1 MFFSNQ
7 LLFSEQTLNQIH
19 LYAGRWLDFVMVAF
33 TQLGNEMFYIL
44 VIPFLF
50 WCVNKRVATIVGI
63 AFLLSAAIN
72 DIAKFLFINP
82 RPDAANLAPPIAE
95 LNRMYCPVNSPGFP
109 SGHAQSAIVFWGT
122 LAYVLKH
129 RVFTLFSLFLIIAI
143 SYSRLYLGVH
153 FLGDV
158 AGGII
163 LGTVIFLCV
172 IALIPHYDKLWNTGI
187 IPAVALFVIVPF
199 IIAIALTGNEIA
211 KSFGVLSGF
220 AIGFILNKDKSE
232 EMTFTILPALCKFI
246 IGIIILLV
254 IKEGLKIVFPS
265 SSVFDFIRYWFM
277 GLWVSYGA
285 PALFMQIP
293 YLSKKSNSS
302 G

>member
-1 MFFSNQ
+1 MFFGNE
-7 LLFSEQTLNQIH
+7 LLFGEQTINSIH
-19 LYAGRWLDFVMVAF
+19 LHAGRWLDFVMVAF

-50 WCVNKRVATIVGI
+50 WCVNKRIATVVGI
-63 AFLLSAAIN
+63 AFLFSAAIN
-72 DIAKFLFINP
+72 DIAKFLFIRP
-82 RPDAANLAPPIAE
+82 RPNPENLAAGIAE
-95 LNRMYCPVNSPGFP
+95 LNRIYAPVHSPGFP
-109 SGHAQSAIVFWGT
+109 SGHAQSAVVFWGT

-129 RVFTLFSLFLIIAI
+129 RWFTIFSLFLIIAI

-172 IALIPHYDKLWNTGI
+172 IAAIPHYDKLWETGI
-187 IPAVALFVIVPF
+187 ISAIVFFVIVPF
-199 IIAIALTGNEIA
+199 IISIALTGNEIA
-211 KSFGVLSGF
+211 KSLGVLSGF

-232 EMTFTILPALCKFI
+232 EIAFSLFPALAKFFVGITILLIF
-246 IGIIILLV
+246 
-254 IKEGLKIVFPS
+254 KEGLKLLFPAS
-265 SSVFDFIRYWFM
+265 HVFDFIRYWIM

-285 PALFMQIP
+285 PAIFMRIP
-293 YLSKKSNSS
+293 YLSKQ
-302 G
+302 

>member
-1 MFFSNQ
+1 MFFTNQ

-63 AFLLSAAIN
+63 AFLLSSAIN
-72 DIAKFLFINP
+72 DIAKFLFVNP
-82 RPDAANLAPPIAE
+82 RPNAANLAPQIAE
-95 LNRMYCPVNSPGFP
+95 LNRMYCPVKSPGFP
-109 SGHAQSAIVFWGT
+109 SGHAQSAVVFWGT

-129 RVFTLFSLFLIIAI
+129 RIFTIFSLFLIVAI

-163 LGTVIFLCV
+163 LGTVIFLSV
-172 IALIPHYDKLWNTGI
+172 IALIPQYDRLWNTRI
-187 IPAVALFVIVPF
+187 IPAIIFFVIIPF
-199 IIAIALTGNEIA
+199 IIAIVLTGNEIA
-211 KSFGVLSGF
+211 KSLGVLSGF

-232 EMTFTILPALCKFI
+232 EITFSIVPALVKFV
-246 IGIIILLV
+246 IGITILLV
-254 IKEGLKIVFPS
+254 IKEGLKIVFPTS
-265 SSVFDFIRYWFM
+265 NVFDFIRYWFI
-277 GLWVSYGA
+277 GLWVSFGA

-293 YLSKKSNSS
+293 YLSKKTE
-302 G
+302 

>member
-1 MFFSNQ
+1 MFFTNQ

-19 LYAGRWLDFVMVAF
+19 LYAGRWFDFVMVAF

-72 DIAKFLFINP
+72 DIAKFLFVNP
-82 RPDAANLAPPIAE
+82 RPDAANLAPQIAE
-95 LNRMYCPVNSPGFP
+95 LNRIYCPVKSPGFP
-109 SGHAQSAIVFWGT
+109 SGHAQSAVVFWGT

-129 RVFTLFSLFLIIAI
+129 RVFTLFSLFLIVAI

-163 LGTVIFLCV
+163 LGTVIFLSV
-172 IALIPHYDKLWNTGI
+172 IALIPQYDRLWNTRI
-187 IPAVALFVIVPF
+187 IPAIIFFVIIPF
-199 IIAIALTGNEIA
+199 IIAIVLTGNEIA
-211 KSFGVLSGF
+211 KSLGVLSGF
-220 AIGFILNKDKSE
+220 AIGFILNKDNSE
-232 EMTFTILPALCKFI
+232 EITFSILPALGKFI
-246 IGIIILLV
+246 IGIIILIV

-293 YLSKKSNSS
+293 YLSKKE
-302 G
+302 

>member
-1 MFFSNQ
+1 VNIMFFTNQ

-19 LYAGRWLDFVMVAF
+19 LYAGKWLDFIMVAF

-50 WCVNKRVATIVGI
+50 WCVNKRIATIVGI

-82 RPDAANLAPPIAE
+82 RPDAANLAPQIAE

-109 SGHAQSAIVFWGT
+109 SGHAQSAVVFWGT
-122 LAYVLKH
+122 LAYVVKH
-129 RVFTLFSLFLIIAI
+129 RLFTIFSLFLIIAI

-172 IALIPHYDKLWNTGI
+172 IALIPHYDRLWNTGI
-187 IPAVALFVIVPF
+187 IPAVVFFVILPF
-199 IIAIALTGNEIA
+199 VIAIVLTGNEIA
-211 KSFGVLSGF
+211 KSLGVLSGF
-220 AIGFILNKDKSE
+220 AIGFILNNDKSE
-232 EMTFTILPALCKFI
+232 EITFSIVPALVKFV
-246 IGIIILLV
+246 IGITIILG

-265 SSVFDFIRYWFM
+265 SNVFDFIRYWFM

-285 PALFMQIP
+285 PALFMKIP
-293 YLSKKSNSS
+293 YLSKKSE
-302 G
+302 